1 MHLNSST
8 PSAIVYGEVGKLPLT
23 NIIHKR
29 MLSFWI
35 RVSEDKNTKYSN
47 IMYNLMLKLH
57 STRGFCFPWC
67 NKIKQL
73 LDSCNMKNLWLN
85 QEQYS
90 TKKLL
95 KTTIFEALDKL
106 EHRKWLNKVN
116 TSNSGVTYR
125 IFKQHLNFEMY
136 IIKIPFSTRLYF
148 SKFRCKN
155 NKLPINKYRDD
166 NKNVDKTCQLCN
178 SGDVGDEF
186 HYLFMCNYFNN
197 ERKLYLAEHY
207 YKRPN
212 TLKMAELFNIQNV
225 NILVK
230 LCKFI
235 KIILDK
241 FK

>member
-1 MHLNSST
+1 
-8 PSAIVYGEVGKLPLT
+8 
-23 NIIHKR
+23 
-29 MLSFWI
+29 
-35 RVSEDKNTKYSN
+35 
-47 IMYNLMLKLH
+47 
-57 STRGFCFPWC
+57 
-67 NKIKQL
+67 
-73 LDSCNMKNLWLN
+73 
-85 QEQYS
+85 
-90 TKKLL
+90 
-95 KTTIFEALDKL
+95 
-106 EHRKWLNKVN
+106 
-116 TSNSGVTYR
+116 
-125 IFKQHLNFEMY
+125 MY